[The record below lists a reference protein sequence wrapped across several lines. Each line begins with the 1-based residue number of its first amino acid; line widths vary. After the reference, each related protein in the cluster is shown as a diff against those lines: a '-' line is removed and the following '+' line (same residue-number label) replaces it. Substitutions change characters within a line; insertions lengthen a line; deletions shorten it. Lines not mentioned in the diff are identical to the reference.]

1 MTELDSIDF
10 DELANSPAFAEFSVI
25 LNKLTGLAMAINAP
39 GVTKIHIVTKL
50 RADSPLCALI
60 QSKPEG
66 ESRCRACD
74 RKFHQRA
81 VSLKRPLIYT
91 CHAGLTDMAIPI
103 FVQGKHVATISS
115 GQILPDPPS
124 TARGDKFLKRL
135 DWLKIPKVRLR
146 KAYFKAP
153 YLPRSEIE
161 CVMRLQSLFAR
172 QLCESARQIR
182 EISARFE
189 RDEIRA
195 AREYLAKNFHSG
207 QLQMREVA
215 SHAGLSGSHFC
226 SIFNKTV
233 GIHYSHYLQ
242 NMRIA
247 EAKRLLSNT
256 NKSISEICHSSGF
269 NSLTH
274 FNRVFRKS
282 ENCSPSQFRKKVV
295 QKKYWTT
302 P

>member
-1 MTELDSIDF
+1 MTELDLIDF
-10 DELANSPAFAEFSVI
+10 EELANSSAFAEFSVI
-25 LNKLTGLAMAINAP
+25 LSRLTGLAMAINAP
-39 GVTKIHIVTKL
+39 GVTKIHVVAKL
-50 RADSPLCALI
+50 RVDSPLCKLI
-60 QSKPEG
+60 QSMPEG

-103 FVQGKHVATISS
+103 FVQEKHVATISS
-115 GQILPDPPS
+115 GQILPEPPS
-124 TARGDKFLKRL
+124 NAGADKFLKRL
-135 DWLKIPKVRLR
+135 DWLKIPKKRLG
-146 KAYFKAP
+146 KAYLKAP

-182 EISARFE
+182 EMSARFE
-189 RDEIRA
+189 RDEIRE
-195 AREYLAKNFHSG
+195 AREYISKNFRSG

-215 SHAGLSGSHFC
+215 SNSGLSASHFC
-226 SIFNKTV
+226 SIFKKTV

-242 NMRIA
+242 NLRVA
-247 EAKRLLSNT
+247 EAKRLLSQT

-274 FNRVFRKS
+274 FNRVFRKI
-282 ENCSPSQFRKKVV
+282 EKCSPSQYRKK
-295 QKKYWTT
+295 
-302 P
+302 